1 MKNKRLSIELLAIA
15 IILSILI
22 LSGAIIF
29 GNLPTSIASA
39 TSIGAI
45 DYDAYTDSDTL
56 LSGTNTIRDYVKS
69 LYRSTVSWNGTKYNV
84 TADDPIV
91 QIVPKSLFAT
101 EGEYLHIGK
110 EYGFFVKTKAD
121 SYESLTYSTVDP
133 YNKNV
138 EVLVFDITTDTD
150 IYDPQNPD
158 LITVRIEPL
167 FQYRYAYIDYKS
179 KRFFSDNNISPLDSF
194 YLPYSIPEGSTFVVP
209 KPLSTLSTGF
219 DQTWN
224 YFLKDISISSTLLN
238 EQELNDT
245 DNGYVASTDNG
256 YFITQFDYKYEG
268 FVSEVSEED
277 KVSMGLNAIGMISGA
292 LSFVPGP
299 IGEFAGVLGLI
310 LSGAQSV
317 ESMSIV
323 SGNGTPAVNTSVSN
337 GQATAVNQ
345 FTTKAD
351 QIENY
356 SSPLSGR
363 PCLTKNATCNV
374 RGDDHHG
381 NVWYR
386 NGDHATAY
394 VRVSHTEDWHTR
406 LEREIT
412 LSIVDKKGNTYQPNK
427 SSQYKFLI
435 NEPVYKT
442 VDLDKGTQL
451 ILLADGDNYFQF
463 KPKHTSD
470 YKFAFEGGNPADV
483 SVKTG
488 NDTGFVN
495 ATKEGDVYSY
505 RMLAGVT
512 YKIKVHSANKTVLK
526 MTVSPSLT
534 IPEVGSKAIYMVK
547 YVATQ
552 TGAFTLSPTNTNF
565 VISALYHN
573 TGNNTYSKLA
583 HIDRTL
589 ECKNVDVVLK
599 KGEIYYFVLI
609 NNRTTADSSDI
620 KLTECTSQ
628 LSVGTNAGRSF
639 VGGENYRYYKFEL
652 SGSRANVNFNFQ
664 GANKN
669 NAVEFC
675 AFDSNGNYMM
685 PVEIYYDGFLN
696 LGTLDA
702 GIYYIGVRVANTA
715 TLNAVINKDNPLKT
729 WQKLDGAIWTT
740 VSNSQNDLYLT
751 RGNVYYFRF
760 LVDKTVIYDYNLV
773 KSSTNDGVVRG
784 SVNFSIDIKKEAFDN
799 DLVVLE
805 AVKRNSSDENGMA
818 YLEKL
823 RIRPQFSRSE
833 LNPLTIDYTNQIKLE
848 MKKIGCVNSMSYAIQ
863 SKSATESQMSTLFT
877 ETVNSN
883 IDKPVLDMLCNTKA
897 TQGKFILQKLT
908 IKSGAKNTGSRE
920 ITLNI
925 EYNINCMYKNYD
937 SKTSTAYISNELHL
951 YNIRN
956 YTATN
961 KVLTND
967 IYLNNFANWDI
978 IPSNPSTTTI
988 NGQNFT
994 ISGMHF
1000 DVPTNSNQYYGFIGE
1015 NRGTVHHLSFV
1026 NVSITGKNN
1035 DKYGNM
1041 RFGTVVAINYGKIK
1055 YCNASGKIDVYRRD
1069 GAVGGIVAINQKSA
1083 LVEDCVFGHVG
1094 NRDQNYLGNSGD
1106 IGGICAR
1113 NYGEIQ
1119 FCRVTNATIGGAVD
1133 GCERSYGGIV
1143 GYMEG
1148 GDISCCSITGIYVKI
1163 TNSSTVRGYNS
1174 NMGYIVG
1181 NMRSKSSVN
1190 HCVINSCDNNFSKL
1204 GLVYRK
1210 NCFNGPSGC
1219 YGACSDSHV
1228 YNM

>member
-1 MKNKRLSIELLAIA
+1 MRNKRFSFEL
-15 IILSILI
+15 IITT
-22 LSGAIIF
+22 IIF
-29 GNLPTSIASA
+29 CVITLFGVLLVDSVSTSVVDALEISA
-39 TSIGAI
+39 IN
-45 DYDAYTDSDTL
+45 YDAYTDSDTL
-56 LSGTNTIRDYVKS
+56 LNGTSTIRDYVKS
-69 LYRSTVSWNGTKYNV
+69 LYRSTVSWNGTKYSV

-356 SSPLSGR
+356 SSPLTGR

-442 VDLDKGTQL
+442 VDLDKETQL
-451 ILLADGDNYFQF
+451 NLLADGDNYFQF

-512 YKIKVHSANKTVLK
+512 YKIKVHSANKTALK

-573 TGNNTYSKLA
+573 TENNTYSKLA

-609 NNRTTADSSDI
+609 NNRATADSSDI
-620 KLTECTSQ
+620 KLTACTSQ
-628 LSVGTNAGRSF
+628 LSVGTNVGRSF
-639 VGGENYRYYKFEL
+639 AGGENYRYYKFEL
-652 SGSRANVNFNFQ
+652 SGSRANVNFNFE
-664 GANKN
+664 GARKN

-702 GIYYIGVRVANTA
+702 GIYYIGVRVTSTVTLTANIT
-715 TLNAVINKDNPLKT
+715 KDNPVKIWQELQGAVWREVGKNNEDIILPRGKT
-729 WQKLDGAIWTT
+729 
-740 VSNSQNDLYLT
+740 
-751 RGNVYYFRF
+751 YYFRF
-760 LVDKTVIYDYNLV
+760 LVDKTVIFDYHLV
-773 KSSTNDGVVRG
+773 CTKDNDVEAGLNFVVKIG
-784 SVNFSIDIKKEAFDN
+784 DDAFDY

-805 AVKRNSSDENGMA
+805 AVKRTSSKDNGMA

-823 RIRPQFSRSE
+823 RIRPVFNTGKE
-833 LNPLTIDYTNQIKLE
+833 LKPLTIDYANEIKLNME
-848 MKKIGCVNSMSYAIQ
+848 LPKYAIKMAYAIQ
-863 SKSATESQMSTLFT
+863 GNSGLSSQMTTILVDDPKETLKKDCLK
-877 ETVNSN
+877 N
-883 IDKPVLDMLCNTKA
+883 LCDTKA
-897 TQGKFILQKLT
+897 TQAKFILQKLT
-908 IKSGAKNTGSRE
+908 IKSGANNTGSRE
-920 ITLNI
+920 ITLNR
-925 EYNINCMYKNYD
+925 EYNINCLYKSFD
-937 SKTSTAYISNELHL
+937 TSTSTAYISNELHL

-967 IYLNNFANWDI
+967 INLNNFANWDI

-988 NGQNFT
+988 NGQSFT
-994 ISGMHF
+994 INGMRF
-1000 DVPTNSNQYYGFIGE
+1000 SVPTESNRYYGFIGT
-1015 NRGTVHHLSFV
+1015 NSGTIHHLNFT

-1035 DKYGNM
+1035 DKYGDM
-1041 RFGTVVAINYGKIK
+1041 RFGTVAAINSGKIK

-1204 GLVYRK
+1204 GLIYRK